1 MHARFLPVVLALVLT
16 TAAPSASRATSPR
29 AATPLPPPACAALAQ
44 TLSEATGIAVTTAVG
59 PARTVDERAPRGEG
73 CLVTGTATGLT
84 RRFGE
89 VSDRLAGALRG
100 WRHDVPFDA
109 DGPMSLVR
117 RYARDGVSIIV
128 FLETENPPGT
138 CADIPIGDCR
148 VPLRRWTWTLKAVA
162 WR

>member
-29 AATPLPPPACAALAQ
+29 AATPPAPAACAALAQ

-89 VSDRLAGALRG
+89 VSDRLAVALRG

-138 CADIPIGDCR
+138 CADIPIGDCL